1 MIYGG
6 TKKLLSGFLFLISS
20 LEKIHM
26 PKIIFSKPTFVV
38 YNYTNINLL
47 MGTPGQNIKI
57 NTGFKKHRIYRCSIY
72 DSEMTLGIL
81 SR

>member
-1 MIYGG
+1 MGQFKVVLKNIM
-6 TKKLLSGFLFLISS
+6 SEFLFLISS

-26 PKIIFSKPTFVV
+26 PKIIFSKPTSVI

-57 NTGFKKHRIYRCSIY
+57 DTGFKKCRI
-72 DSEMTLGIL
+72 
-81 SR
+81 